1 MSNQDKVLKVVMERY
16 GSLTELYEDMR
27 EDVDVVLVNLAY
39 DLNDELDE
47 DEIEDVIHKLLT

>member
-1 MSNQDKVLKVVMERY
+1 MTDQDKVLKVVMERY